1 MQAKQREAKT
11 GIERYQTRLVDK
23 FGDSLRLH
31 SFSVVAIGFERLVF
45 QEFASQ

>member
-23 FGDSLRLH
+23 FGDLPRLH
-31 SFSVVAIGFERLVF
+31 CFSVVAVGFERLVF
-45 QEFASQ
+45 DDFA